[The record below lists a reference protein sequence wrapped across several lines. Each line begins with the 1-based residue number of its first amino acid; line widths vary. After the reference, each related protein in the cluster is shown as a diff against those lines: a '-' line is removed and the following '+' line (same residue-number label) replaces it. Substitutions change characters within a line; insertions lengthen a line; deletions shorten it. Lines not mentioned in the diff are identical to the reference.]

1 MGVGRAHPAS
11 AATARAVANWNR
23 VISHDATIGLMAK
36 FKPVRAKARKSPAP
50 QGAIGCVVLILLA
63 MIGVMVFMYFVMRN
77 ANG

>member
-11 AATARAVANWNR
+11 AATVRAAANWNR

-36 FKPVRAKARKSPAP
+36 FKPVRAKARKGPAP
-50 QGAIGCVVLILLA
+50 QGAIGCVVLILLG
-63 MIGVMVFMYFVMRN
+63 MVGMMVFMYFVMRN

>member
-1 MGVGRAHPAS
+1 MGLGRAHPAS
-11 AATARAVANWNR
+11 AAIARAAANWNR
-23 VISHDATIGLMAK
+23 VISPDATIGLMAK
-36 FKPVRAKARKSPAP
+36 FKPVRAKARKGPAP

>member
-11 AATARAVANWNR
+11 AATARAAANWNR

-36 FKPVRAKARKSPAP
+36 FKPVRAKARKGPAP
-50 QGAIGCVVLILLA
+50 QGAIGCVVLILLG
-63 MIGVMVFMYFVMRN
+63 MVGMMVFMYFVMRN

>member
-11 AATARAVANWNR
+11 AATASAAAIWNR

-36 FKPVRAKARKSPAP
+36 FRPVRPKARKGPAP

-63 MIGVMVFMYFVMRN
+63 MVGMMVFMYFVMRN

>member
-11 AATARAVANWNR
+11 AATARVAANWNR

-36 FKPVRAKARKSPAP
+36 FKPVRAKARKGPAP

-63 MIGVMVFMYFVMRN
+63 MVGMMFFLYFVMRN